1 MKYYISKT
9 IKADF
14 DQAEQ
19 IVRESLKQEG
29 FGVIMEIN
37 VSQILKEKIDIDF
50 RKYKILGAC
59 NPGYAH
65 KALLAEDKI
74 GVLLPC
80 NVIVQ
85 DMGDGLIEVAAM
97 DPVSAMSVVENDSL
111 KGFASQIRQ
120 GLIRAIESLS

>member
-1 MKYYISKT
+1 MQYYISKT

-14 DQAEQ
+14 KQAEQ
-19 IVRESLKQEG
+19 LVRESLKQEG

-37 VSQILKEKIDIDF
+37 VRQILKEKIDVDF
-50 RKYKILGAC
+50 RSYKILGAC

-65 KALLAEDKI
+65 KALLTEDKL

-85 DMGDGLIEVAAM
+85 DLGNGLTEVAAM
-97 DPVSAMSVVENDSL
+97 DPVAAMSVVENDSL
-111 KGFASQIRQ
+111 KGFATEIRQ
-120 GLIRAIESLS
+120 RLMRAVESL